1 MSDIIL
7 TGEVIDTT
15 IAFKPSNDS
24 NNKPLPLGTVKVVC
38 FGAAQKTAPRIIYAS
53 PYDTTNIRIPLKGER
68 VILIHLAHD
77 YSSPT
82 YSSDKYFYINP
93 MNLQGDVNTNALPGQ
108 LNQSA
113 IGNQSAGYSNSVG
126 TPNSISTLGAKSLGK
141 TFKQKPIKH
150 IQPFEGDCYFQ
161 GRFGQSIR
169 FGSTV
174 TGDTSIY
181 SKKTSWTGTTNGDP
195 ITVIS
200 NGHLPNSGK
209 SPVFIIEDI
218 NKDKSSI
225 YLTSNQKLNAF
236 QSAQKNFGIGV
247 KPGSLFSGAQI
258 VLNSDRI
265 VINSKS
271 DYIIL
276 SGKKSVNISTPKW
289 AMNMDKLFT
298 ILEGL
303 IQEVSNLT
311 SGAAFFSTS
320 TGPTG
325 PATNVAKLQKLLIDM
340 KTMKQ

>member
-15 IAFKPSNDS
+15 MAFKPSKDAD
-24 NNKPLPLGTVKVVC
+24 NKPLPLGTVKVAC
-38 FGAAQKTAPRIIYAS
+38 FATTQKTAPRIIYAS

-68 VILIHLAHD
+68 VMIFHLAQD
-77 YSSPT
+77 FSSPT
-82 YSSDKYFYINP
+82 FSSNKYYYLNP
-93 MNLQGDVNTNALPGQ
+93 VNIQGDVNTNALPGQ
-108 LNQSA
+108 INLSVKSNP
-113 IGNQSAGYSNSVG
+113 SAGYASSIG
-126 TPNSISTLGAKSLGK
+126 TPNSISTLGSKSLGK
-141 TFKQKPIKH
+141 TFKQKSVKH
-150 IQPFEGDCYFQ
+150 IQPYEGDCYFQ

-169 FGSTV
+169 FGSTIS
-174 TGDTSIY
+174 GDTSIY
-181 SKKTSWTGTTNGDP
+181 SKKTNWSGTSNGDP

-200 NGHLPNSGK
+200 NGHVANSGK
-209 SPVFIIEDI
+209 TPVFIIEDI

-325 PATNVAKLQKLLIDM
+325 PATNVAKLQKLLIDI